1 MGGLHLVLVPCSSA
15 VLVPCQA
22 NVSITCQCVRRR
34 TRRRW
39 TSPRV
44 RETPRW
50 CAPEEAWGTDPS
62 PTPILPP
69 LPFHLTLHLP
79 SPHPYPTPKGAYCPY
94 TAPVYHPYTAPIP
107 IRGTTGVRLGY
118 DHLLTTPD
126 PALYQPYTALRQPYG
141 LLPLN

>member
-79 SPHPYPTPKGAYCPY
+79 SPHPYVPHPY
-94 TAPVYHPYTAPIP
+94 GGLLPLYRPYTAPIP
-107 IRGTTGVRLGY
+107 TGYDRGTTGVRPP
-118 DHLLTTPD
+118 PD
-126 PALYQPYTALRQPYG
+126 YPGPSPIPALYSITAALRVATP
-141 LLPLN
+141 